1 MALLELRDVTAEY
14 GPIRAL
20 HGVTLEVEQGE
31 IVALLGANGAGKTTT
46 LRAISGSVNR
56 GGTIRFEGR
65 SMRGLAVHEAAQRG
79 IGHVPE
85 GRGTLVQLS
94 VWDNLRMGAYAR
106 RDSKGVD
113 KDYEVILDHFP
124 ILRSRRHQTAG
135 SLSGGEQQMLAI
147 ARALMAR
154 PKLLLLD
161 EPSLGLAP
169 LLVKSIF
176 EIVSSINRDEGV
188 AVLLVEQNAA
198 LALQVAHRAYLL
210 ETGRVVTQGPAGEM
224 ARDESIRR
232 AYLGY

>member
-1 MALLELRDVTAEY
+1 VALLELQDVTAEY

-20 HGVTLEVEQGE
+20 HGVTLDVEQGE

-46 LRAISGSVNR
+46 LRAISGSVTR
-56 GGTIRFEGR
+56 GGTIRFDGR
-65 SMRGLAVHEAAQRG
+65 PMRGLAVHEAAQRG

-94 VWDNLRMGAYAR
+94 VWDNLRMGAYTR
-106 RDSKGVD
+106 RDSRSVD
-113 KDYEVILDHFP
+113 KDYDVVFDYFP
-124 ILRSRRHQTAG
+124 ILRSRRQQTAG

-198 LALQVAHRAYLL
+198 LALQVAQRAYLL
-210 ETGRVVTQGPAGEM
+210 ETGRVVTQGQSGEM